1 MNLQVLMFGMYCFYL
16 PLQIIVKQDKL
27 KEEVVSGWNFEAGIL
42 FLTQILRRRRKEW
55 WSSRLQLY
63 QYTLEFLIHNE
74 TFCEDWN
81 VELLL
86 KRVDKK
92 MSMSTECILY
102 LRFSWYSVTR
112 RYQIR
117 DKEERSWSEIWMS
130 QLWWP
135 LIGSLACKQYYIQ
148 LLLQPTLQCS
158 MDKQGSILS

>member
-74 TFCEDWN
+74 TFCED
-81 VELLL
+81 
-86 KRVDKK
+86 
-92 MSMSTECILY
+92 
-102 LRFSWYSVTR
+102 
-112 RYQIR
+112 
-117 DKEERSWSEIWMS
+117 
-130 QLWWP
+130 
-135 LIGSLACKQYYIQ
+135 
-148 LLLQPTLQCS
+148 
-158 MDKQGSILS
+158 